1 MTDFAS
7 DLMGDI
13 DERALDVFDLA
24 ARREAKHDAG
34 SRRDAYERGIEE
46 VRSIAGKAQAR
57 DLVAWIQA
65 EMRERVA
72 YPSAR
77 EVRKQGA
84 RICRESGHEVS
95 TGDWLG
101 A

>member
-1 MTDFAS
+1 MTDFVTELLR
-7 DLMGDI
+7 DV
-13 DERALDVFDLA
+13 DETAVDVFDLA
-24 ARREAKHDAG
+24 ERREAKQDAG

-46 VRSIAGKAQAR
+46 VRDKAGKPQAR
-57 DLVAWIQA
+57 ELAEWIQA
-65 EMRERVA
+65 EMRDREA
-72 YPSAR
+72 YPTAR

-84 RICRESGHEVS
+84 KLCRESGHEVS